1 MLDLGKLCFL
11 NVFVF
16 LCLDLK
22 EVPCAPTFPEV
33 LGFDFFFISPLWF
46 LFPSLS

>member
-22 EVPCAPTFPEV
+22 EVPCAPTFPKV
-33 LGFDFFFISPLWF
+33 LGFDFFFFSPLVF
-46 LFPSLS
+46 VS